1 MGKLIVISAPSGA
14 GKTSI
19 VHHLLEQIPALSFS
33 VSACS
38 REKRDNETEGE
49 DYYFLGVE
57 GFKNKIE
64 EDAFLEW
71 EQVYENQYYGTLK
84 SEVESIW
91 EAGKTVIFD
100 VDVIGGLNIKNQYPE
115 NCLSIFIMPPSI
127 EVLRER
133 LAGRGS
139 ESEESLQKR
148 ITKAAAEI
156 ARNQEFD
163 KVVLNDDFQLACEE
177 VKQLITKFISS

>member
-1 MGKLIVISAPSGA
+1 MY
-14 GKTSI
+14 
-19 VHHLLEQIPALSFS
+19 QIA
-33 VSACS
+33 
-38 REKRDNETEGE
+38 
-49 DYYFLGVE
+49 
-57 GFKNKIE
+57 FK
-64 EDAFLEW
+64 
-71 EQVYENQYYGTLK
+71 VYENQYYGTLK
-84 SEVESIW
+84 LEVESIW

-100 VDVIGGLNIKNQYPE
+100 VDVVGGLNIKNQYPE
-115 NCLSIFIMPPSI
+115 NCLSIFIIPPSI

-177 VKQLITKFISS
+177 VKQLITKFIYS